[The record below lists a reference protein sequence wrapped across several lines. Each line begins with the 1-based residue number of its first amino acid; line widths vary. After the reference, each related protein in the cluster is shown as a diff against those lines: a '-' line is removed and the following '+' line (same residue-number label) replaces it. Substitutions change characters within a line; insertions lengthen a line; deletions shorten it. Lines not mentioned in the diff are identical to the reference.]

1 MIVIYT
7 SSGSS
12 SCRKA
17 KQYMEDNHLE
27 YIEKNISKKP
37 LKEDEI
43 RYLLKRS
50 ANGTDDIISK
60 RSKAIQENDVNIE
73 EMPLNQ
79 LIHFVIDNPTVLKR
93 PIILDNKN
101 LQIGYDADQMSLFSR
116 NNTVLSFT

>member
-1 MIVIYT
+1 
-7 SSGSS
+7 
-12 SCRKA
+12 
-17 KQYMEDNHLE
+17 MEDNHLE

-60 RSKAIQENDVNIE
+60 RSKVIQENDVNIE